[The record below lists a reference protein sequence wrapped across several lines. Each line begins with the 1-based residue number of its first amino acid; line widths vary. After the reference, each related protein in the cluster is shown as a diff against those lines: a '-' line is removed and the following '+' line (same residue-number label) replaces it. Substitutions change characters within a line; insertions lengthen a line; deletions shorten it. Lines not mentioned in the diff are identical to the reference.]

1 MSVPTEVATLAITGP
16 DWFGSLADSRCSHW
30 QPKMIHLD
38 MAVDRG
44 DYDAP
49 TDRAVAATR
58 DRLKLP
64 EHFALYPAKA
74 MTADVPVACS
84 TVTCLPAITGGAAE
98 LFDPT
103 APNAIADA
111 VARVWQDD
119 SLRERLIAD
128 GRARATSFSW
138 DRSARIFR
146 ACYRELGNHR
156 LSAEDRALLDAPPP
170 A

>member
-103 APNAIADA
+103 DPNAIS
-111 VARVWQDD
+111 VEI
-119 SLRERLIAD
+119 SGKSIP
-128 GRARATSFSW
+128 RAPTHMNGW
-138 DRSARIFR
+138 DWVDQAFGELAFFGP
-146 ACYRELGNHR
+146 ACTAASGGTRTMSQITGVVSCKN
-156 LSAEDRALLDAPPP
+156 P
-170 A
+170 